1 MAAKSNKCDTI
12 CFRAPQYY
20 LLNLGSLPGGTVL
33 IAGANNNQPISTNNR
48 TQIALALRGNSTG
61 FGLTAA
67 QRFNQEFVAAQLSV
81 NSAGGD
87 GSPIAY
93 NAFWSMLSCY
103 NINFASVNLSNG
115 VVLSPASMLND
126 LFEQAQ
132 LAIRQNR
139 SADMD
144 KIAAIFDL
152 LNGNDPLG
160 RCGR

>member
-1 MAAKSNKCDTI
+1 MMKSNKCDTI
-12 CFRAPQYY
+12 CFRSPQYY
-20 LLNLGSLPGGTVL
+20 LLNVNSLPRGSVL
-33 IAGANNNQPISTNNR
+33 IGGVNSNLPVSTGNR
-48 TQIALALRGNSTG
+48 SQMMLALRGTATG
-61 FGLTAA
+61 FGLTPL
-67 QRFNQEFVAAQLSV
+67 QRLNQEFVAAQLSIIA
-81 NSAGGD
+81 AGGD
-87 GSPIAY
+87 GSPVAF

-103 NINFASVNLSNG
+103 NLNFASVTLSNG
-115 VVLSPASMLND
+115 ATLSTASFLND

-139 SADMD
+139 PADFD